1 MLRRNTKFGAVQQND
16 AQGVCMMSF
25 LNLFISAGKAISA
38 WRRQRRAYDELMALD
53 DRSLAD
59 IGIRRS
65 EIRAILA
72 ADRKAARS
80 AMPAV
85 SQNPAVFGR
94 HKAA

>member
-1 MLRRNTKFGAVQQND
+1 
-16 AQGVCMMSF
+16 MSF
-25 LNLFISAGKAISA
+25 LNLFISAGKAIST
-38 WRRQRRAYDELMALD
+38 WRRQRRAYDELMSLD

-80 AMPAV
+80 ATPAAW
-85 SQNPAVFGR
+85 QKPAAFGR
-94 HKAA
+94 RKAA